1 MHVLQKSNN
10 IRLVAFL
17 LETYLKHMNLLLVL
31 NVE

>member
-17 LETYLKHMNLLLVL
+17 LETYLKHMNLLLV
-31 NVE
+31 